1 METQEKNKKE
11 RERKQQELKE
21 EMVRKGREK
30 TRKQYTLR
38 IWAIGG
44 GPLGRE
50 SKEKENKGDTRD
62 REHRRERKGD
72 VKKGI
77 G

>member
-1 METQEKNKKE
+1 MIN
-11 RERKQQELKE
+11 
-21 EMVRKGREK
+21 KGREK

-38 IWAIGG
+38 MWAIGG
-44 GPLGRE
+44 GTLGRE
-50 SKEKENKGDTRD
+50 GTEKEKNEDKDKEKGNEGGTRD
-62 REHRRERKGD
+62 REHQGERKGD

>member
-1 METQEKNKKE
+1 
-11 RERKQQELKE
+11 
-21 EMVRKGREK
+21 MVRKGREK

-38 IWAIGG
+38 TWAVEG
-44 GPLGRE
+44 GPLGKE
-50 SKEKENKGDTRD
+50 NKEKENEKDQVDKEDGREKKGY
-62 REHRRERKGD
+62 